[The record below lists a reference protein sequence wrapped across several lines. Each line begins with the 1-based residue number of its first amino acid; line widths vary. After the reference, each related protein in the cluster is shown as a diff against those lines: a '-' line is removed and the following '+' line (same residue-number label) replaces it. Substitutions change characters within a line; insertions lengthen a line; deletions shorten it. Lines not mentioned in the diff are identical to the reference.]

1 MVFSGNLAA
10 NASCHH
16 SQLLCWVQ
24 KKFKMLGEANSV
36 LSDSAKRERYDA
48 GWSLEEIEQGFPEG
62 QGGGMGGMGG
72 VDLNDVLAQMFASGA
87 MGGGMGMGG
96 MGGGFSGGGGQP
108 RARRGGF
115 RRG

>member
-1 MVFSGNLAA
+1 M
-10 NASCHH
+10 
-16 SQLLCWVQ
+16 Q

-62 QGGGMGGMGG
+62 HGGGMGG

-87 MGGGMGMGG
+87 MGGGMGGMGG
-96 MGGGFSGGGGQP
+96 MGGGFPGGGAS

>member
-1 MVFSGNLAA
+1 MGP
-10 NASCHH
+10 
-16 SQLLCWVQ
+16 Q
-24 KKFKMLGEANSV
+24 KKFKLLGEANSV
-36 LSDSAKRERYDA
+36 LSDAAKRERYDA

-62 QGGGMGGMGG
+62 HGGMGGGMGG

-87 MGGGMGMGG
+87 MGGGMGGMGGGGMGG
-96 MGGGFSGGGGQP
+96 MGGMGGFPGGQQ